1 MAQGNTL
8 QYNSSDEEALTEHYE
23 ILKTLGRGA
32 FGEVKLASHLLTQTR
47 VAVKVLPKG
56 TKNSLIKSEIEIMK
70 SLDHPN
76 IIKLLHIID
85 TTNTTYIVMDYAI
98 GGELMDRIV
107 EFGYLQEEE
116 SRKVFKQMVCALQY
130 CHMKGIVHRDLKP
143 ENILVDGKGNI
154 KLSDFGLST
163 KLTLGQKLAHFC
175 GTVPYCAPEVFKG
188 GGYDGRAT
196 DIWSLGVVLYFMST
210 GCLPFKGT
218 AFVGIKEQILVGKYS
233 VEFKLSPE
241 LWDLIAKLLTI
252 NPGERPTIDDVV
264 GFQWLK
270 HGNEGSPNPFR
281 ENDEDSYPDPTVM
294 AIMGVMGYKQGQI
307 LEALHEKKF
316 DQVMATYLILRQQSP
331 WEDITK
337 DLQPKQ
343 SAGTLNLTGPP
354 TTPKVTIKRGS
365 SVSILSTSSSLHT
378 LTESPENDKKGRTRY
393 SRPPTLNCPDKKTA
407 PIHRICPQCVHEA
420 NFTNSTSGD
429 SESTINTSDEI
440 CTIVSCPQCVHEAN
454 FSNSTSG
461 DSESTVNTSDE
472 ICTTVSCPQCVHEAN
487 FPNSTSGDSESTIN
501 TSDEICTTVSCP
513 QCVHEAN
520 FTNSTSGDSEST
532 INTSDEI
539 CTTVS
544 CPQCVH
550 EANFTN
556 STSGDSESTINTS
569 DEICTTVS
577 CPQCVHEANFT
588 NSTSGDS
595 ETESTVNTSDEI
607 CTTVS
612 CPQCVHEANFTNST
626 SGDSESTV
634 NTSDEICTTVSCPQ
648 CVHEANFTNSTSGD
662 SESTVNTSDEIC
674 TTVSCP
680 QCVHEANFTNST
692 SGDSESTVNTSDEI
706 CTTVSCPQC
715 VHEANFTNSTSG
727 DSESTV
733 NTSDEICTTVS
744 CPQCVHEANFPNST
758 SGDSESTVNTSDEIC
773 TTVSCPQCVHEANI
787 PNSTSGDSE
796 STVNSSD
803 EICTTVSC
811 PQCVHEAN
819 FPNSTSG
826 DSESTV
832 NTSDEICTTVS
843 CPQCVHEANFTN
855 STSGDSESTV
865 NTSDEICTT
874 VSCPQCVH
882 EANFTNSTSGDSES
896 TVITSDE
903 ICTTVSSALETY
915 SSKLS
920 WNVSEA
926 GPNKS
931 KSKASSQDV
940 LSHHTTMEEVQ
951 CRDVNIQGEIIGS
964 SLPQTSPQE
973 DLRGQPHSMSTAGQ
987 RDERS
992 SSSLLQT
999 APQEDL
1005 RGQPLSVATAAS
1017 KNNMT
1022 SQDRS
1027 TPFSSKEAQDEGLIV
1042 QEKDLSPSSP
1052 EIPQGHLSGRR
1063 QTAPRAPFRKR
1074 IWKSLQSRIIKGLR
1088 SLCCCI
1094 PTEKRERLGC
1104 NKILPVT
1111 LEDHGGSQ
1119 GNSAVGGTVL
1129 PQS

>member
-8 QYNSSDEEALTEHYE
+8 QYNSCDEEALTEHYE

-154 KLSDFGLST
+154 KLSDFGLGT

-188 GGYDGRAT
+188 GSYDGRAT

-420 NFTNSTSGD
+420 NFMNSTSGD

-440 CTIVSCPQCVHEAN
+440 CTTVSCPQCVHEAN

-461 DSESTVNTSDE
+461 DSESTV
-472 ICTTVSCPQCVHEAN
+472 
-487 FPNSTSGDSESTIN
+487 N

-577 CPQCVHEANFT
+577 CPQCVHEANF
-588 NSTSGDS
+588 
-595 ETESTVNTSDEI
+595 
-607 CTTVS
+607 
-612 CPQCVHEANFTNST
+612 P
-626 SGDSESTV
+626 
-634 NTSDEICTTVSCPQ
+634 
-648 CVHEANFTNSTSGD
+648 
-662 SESTVNTSDEIC
+662 
-674 TTVSCP
+674 
-680 QCVHEANFTNST
+680 
-692 SGDSESTVNTSDEI
+692 
-706 CTTVSCPQC
+706 
-715 VHEANFTNSTSG
+715 NSTSG

-758 SGDSESTVNTSDEIC
+758 
-773 TTVSCPQCVHEANI
+773 
-787 PNSTSGDSE
+787 
-796 STVNSSD
+796 
-803 EICTTVSC
+803 
-811 PQCVHEAN
+811 
-819 FPNSTSG
+819 
-826 DSESTV
+826 
-832 NTSDEICTTVS
+832 
-843 CPQCVHEANFTN
+843 
-855 STSGDSESTV
+855 
-865 NTSDEICTT
+865 
-874 VSCPQCVH
+874 
-882 EANFTNSTSGDSES
+882 
-896 TVITSDE
+896 
-903 ICTTVSSALETY
+903 
-915 SSKLS
+915 KLS

-1027 TPFSSKEAQDEGLIV
+1027 TPFSSKEAQDEGPIV

-1052 EIPQGHLSGRR
+1052 ETSQGHLSGRR

-1111 LEDHGGSQ
+1111 LEGHGGSQ
-1119 GNSAVGGTVL
+1119 GNRKTGLRGPSTHSVIVIPANCRQVYHEPLEERAAPEAEEDPRGPAQFVCV
-1129 PQS
+1129 QDEYC